1 MSSLHKKHAIRFLV
15 LLAAFVALAPQPGRS
30 QLNSNVA
37 SVVLTATLL
46 ESLTVTALPSAVAF
60 DLAPS
65 GEAIGSPPVAITTH
79 WVLGVTRTTVTL
91 HASFSSSTVALT
103 DGMGHSIPSAA
114 VFGQVTTGFPT
125 SFTAFTQTGPFGA
138 AGADLK
144 LFAQGVGVINLT
156 DTRTDNLT
164 LKIDLTSTPSI
175 PAGVYAGTL
184 NIQAQAL

>member
-1 MSSLHKKHAIRFLV
+1 MSSTHKKQAIRSLV

-37 SVVLTATLL
+37 NVVLTATLL

-60 DLAPS
+60 DLAPG
-65 GEAIGSPPVAITTH
+65 GEATGTPPVAITTL

-91 HASFSSSTVALT
+91 HANFSSSTIALT
-103 DGMGHSIPSAA
+103 DGLGHNIPSSA
-114 VFGQVTTGFPT
+114 VFGQVTTGLPT
-125 SFTAFTQTGPFGA
+125 TFTAFTQTGPFGA
-138 AGADLK
+138 AGANLR
-144 LFAQGVGVINLT
+144 LLAQGVGVSNLT
-156 DTRTDNLT
+156 DVRTDNLT
-164 LKIDLTSTPSI
+164 LKIDLTSIPSI